1 MMKTRCGRQTK
12 QFHFFLLLAAIGV
25 LLLPPRESTGAIK
38 KTKEAAEYKEFLNH
52 VQDYVRLH
60 KSLESSLPA
69 LKQTD
74 VPELITAHEQALARK
89 IREARP
95 DAKPGDIFGAEA
107 TEAFREAV
115 RHGLHGPE
123 GKQVRKTLRQGE
135 PLKQTTVEINQA
147 YPDGVPF
154 TTVPPSL
161 LLRFPKLPSEVAYRI
176 VGRDLILLDV
186 KANLVVDLIKD
197 LLPQT

>member
-1 MMKTRCGRQTK
+1 MKTRNRRQ
-12 QFHFFLLLAAIGV
+12 QFLFFTVLAAIGV
-25 LLLPPRESTGAIK
+25 LVLPLRESAAAIK
-38 KTKEAAEYKEFLNH
+38 KTKEAPEYKEFLNH

-60 KSLESSLPA
+60 KSVESTLPA

-74 VPELITAHEQALARK
+74 IPELITAHQQALARK

-95 DAKPGDIFGAEA
+95 DAKPGDIFTAEA
-107 TEAFREAV
+107 TEAFRKAV
-115 RHGLHGPE
+115 HHELHGEE
-123 GKQVRKTLRQGE
+123 GKHARKTLRQGE
-135 PLKQTTVEINQA
+135 PLKPMPLEINQP

-161 LLRFPKLPSEVAYRI
+161 LLRFPKLPAELAYRI
-176 VGRDLILLDV
+176 VGRDLVLMDV
-186 KANLVVDLIKD
+186 KASVVVDLIKD

>member
-1 MMKTRCGRQTK
+1 MKIKCGNRRLR
-12 QFHFFLLLAAIGV
+12 FLFLALLATGGI
-25 LLLPPRESTGAIK
+25 LTLRRESAAAFK
-38 KTKEAAEYKEFLNH
+38 KTKEAPEYKEFLNH

-60 KSLESSLPA
+60 KSLESTLPP

-95 DAKPGDIFGAEA
+95 DAKPGDIFTKDA
-107 TEAFREAV
+107 TEAFRKAV
-115 RHGLHGPE
+115 HHELHGTE
-123 GKQVRKTLRQGE
+123 GRHARKTLRQGE
-135 PLKQTTVEINQA
+135 PLKEMHLEINQA
-147 YPDGVPF
+147 YPDGLPF

-161 LLRFPKLPSEVAYRI
+161 LLKFPKLPAELAYRI
-176 VGRDLILLDV
+176 VGRDLVLMDV
-186 KANLVVDLIKD
+186 KASLVIDLIKD